1 MTTNFQD
8 MTKQDNSRTLQV
20 GDSTDCFLGAVIRIP
35 IEPHFAGGYRLE
47 YDSKYIT
54 LFGKDKNYE
63 GFRFSDDQPIWYEE
77 MVLISCVLEVRNAT
91 PTIKEVTDTEI
102 VVDLGCV

>member
-1 MTTNFQD
+1 
-8 MTKQDNSRTLQV
+8 MTKQEQSKKLKV
-20 GDSTDCFLGAVIRIP
+20 GDSTNCFLGAVIRIP
-35 IEPHFAGGYRLE
+35 IEPHFAGDYRLE
-47 YDSKYIT
+47 YDSKYII
-54 LFGKDKNYE
+54 LFGKDNRYE

-77 MVLISCVLEVRNAT
+77 MVLISCVLEVRKAT

>member
-1 MTTNFQD
+1 MNEV
-8 MTKQDNSRTLQV
+8 NN
-20 GDSTDCFLGAVIRIP
+20 DSLHNVIRIP
-35 IEPHFAGGYRLE
+35 IEPHFAGDYRLE

-54 LFGKDKNYE
+54 LFGKDNRYE
-63 GFRFSDDQPIWYEE
+63 GFRFSDDQPTWYEE
-77 MVLISCVLEVRNAT
+77 MVLIGCVLEVRKAT

>member
-1 MTTNFQD
+1 MTN
-8 MTKQDNSRTLQV
+8 QDNSRILQV

-35 IEPHFAGGYRLE
+35 IEEHFAGDYRLE
-47 YDSKYIT
+47 YDGKYIT
-54 LFGKDKNYE
+54 LFGKDNNYQ
-63 GFRFSDDQPIWYEE
+63 GFIFSDDQPVWYEE

>member
-1 MTTNFQD
+1 MTTNFKD
-8 MTKQDNSRTLQV
+8 MTKQENSITLQV

-35 IEPHFAGGYRLE
+35 IQPHFAGGYRLE
-47 YDSKYIT
+47 YDGKYIT
-54 LFGKDKNYE
+54 LFGEDNRYE
-63 GFRFSDDQPIWYEE
+63 GFRFSDDHPIWYEE
-77 MVLISCVLEVRNAT
+77 MVLISCVLEVRGAT

>member
-1 MTTNFQD
+1 MTTNFRD

-20 GDSTDCFLGAVIRIP
+20 GDSADCFLGAVIRIP

-47 YDSKYIT
+47 YDGKYIT
-54 LFGKDKNYE
+54 LYGKDNRYE
-63 GFRFSDDQPIWYEE
+63 VNAYFQPEPSEYEE
-77 MVLISCVLEVRNAT
+77 MVLIGCVLEVRNAT

>member
-1 MTTNFQD
+1 MKDENLNTEETA
-8 MTKQDNSRTLQV
+8 NS
-20 GDSTDCFLGAVIRIP
+20 DLGAVIRIP
-35 IEPHFAGGYRLE
+35 IETHFAGGYRLE

>member
-1 MTTNFQD
+1 MTTNFQN
-8 MTKQDNSRTLQV
+8 MTKQDNSRILQV

-35 IEPHFAGGYRLE
+35 IEEHFAGDYRLE

-54 LFGKDKNYE
+54 LFGKDRNYE
-63 GFRFSDDQPIWYEE
+63 GFRFSNDQPIWYEE

-102 VVDLGCV
+102 IVDLGCP

>member
-8 MTKQDNSRTLQV
+8 MTKQENSRTLQV

-35 IEPHFAGGYRLE
+35 IEPHFAGDYTLE
-47 YDSKYIT
+47 YDGKYIT
-54 LFGKDKNYE
+54 LFGKDNRYE

-77 MVLISCVLEVRNAT
+77 MVLIGCVLEVRKAT

-102 VVDLGCV
+102 MVDLGCV